1 MSEKSQDVAELTKLE
16 VKLADVMGLAM
27 AARAATERV
36 QMLLGDGDSG
46 LAATLAKMNQEA
58 SETETRC
65 LAVAANFERKKSAI
79 EEEARSTRQT
89 GVAMLKSYLDP
100 NAEALDGFEFLTIIE
115 AAEVGHWNVLKV
127 MNERA
132 GDQAITEL
140 VTWALPIQQRHYSDA
155 SEGAKQLA
163 ADTDPARPA

>member
-1 MSEKSQDVAELTKLE
+1 VAELTKLE
-16 VKLADVMGLAM
+16 TKLAEVIGLAM

-65 LAVAANFERKKSAI
+65 LGVAANFERKKSAI
-79 EEEARSTRQT
+79 QAEARSTRRK
-89 GVAMLKSYLDP
+89 GAAMLKSYLDP
-100 NAEALDGFEFLTIIE
+100 HAEALDGFEFLTIIE

-163 ADTDPARPA
+163 ADTDPAKPA